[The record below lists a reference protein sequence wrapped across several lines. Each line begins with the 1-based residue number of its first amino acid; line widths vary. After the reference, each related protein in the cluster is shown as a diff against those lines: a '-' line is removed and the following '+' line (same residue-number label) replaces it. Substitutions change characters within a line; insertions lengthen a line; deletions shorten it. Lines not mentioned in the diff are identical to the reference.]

1 MTMNRPPPER
11 LPLEEAS
18 TADLVRE
25 ALDEAK
31 ELVRLEVAIAKD
43 EVKKEMKQ
51 AKAAAIA
58 FGVALAAAL
67 VMLSLL
73 AVAIVLAAG
82 GTVVAALIVAAAFLV
97 VAGAGAAAGY
107 AAVPKKPLDHTLSNV
122 KRDVT
127 QLKEHIA

>member
-1 MTMNRPPPER
+1 MSMNQPPPER

-43 EVKKEMKQ
+43 EVKKEVKQ
-51 AKAAAIA
+51 AKAAAIG

-73 AVAIVLAAG
+73 AMAIVLAVG
-82 GTVVAALIVAAAFLV
+82 GTAVAALV
-97 VAGAGAAAGY
+97 VAGAFLVVSGIAAYLGY
-107 AAVPKKPLDHTLSNV
+107 SMLPKKPLDRAITNV
-122 KRDVT
+122 KRDVS